1 MKAHKKHLENTR
13 EMEIIE
19 GRGGE
24 GKKQG
29 KVGVF
34 FHKSASPLQKF
45 FISTSFLQLQ
55 NYKYIIHLCM
65 HGITWMCF

>member
-1 MKAHKKHLENTR
+1 MKVRKKHVENTR

-24 GKKQG
+24 EVRGKMDF
-29 KVGVF
+29 F